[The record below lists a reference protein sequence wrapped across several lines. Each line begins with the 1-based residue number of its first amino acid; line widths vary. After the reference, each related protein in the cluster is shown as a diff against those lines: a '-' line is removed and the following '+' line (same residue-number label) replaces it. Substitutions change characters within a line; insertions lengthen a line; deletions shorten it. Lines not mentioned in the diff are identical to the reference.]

1 MNMEIDSGATT
12 GERTAA
18 DAILIRLREAGVRY
32 LFANAGTDFA
42 SIVDR
47 HAAKNLV
54 LNLARARLT
63 QEHRHKFGYGYNP
76 RTTVC
81 MTMEQP

>member
-1 MNMEIDSGATT
+1 MNMEIDTGATT

-42 SIVDR
+42 SIVESMASEDSG
-47 HAAKNLV
+47 AMVEPVLV
-54 LNLARARLT
+54 PHESVAVAMA
-63 QEHRHKFGYGYNP
+63 HGY
-76 RTTVC
+76 T
-81 MTMEQP
+81 